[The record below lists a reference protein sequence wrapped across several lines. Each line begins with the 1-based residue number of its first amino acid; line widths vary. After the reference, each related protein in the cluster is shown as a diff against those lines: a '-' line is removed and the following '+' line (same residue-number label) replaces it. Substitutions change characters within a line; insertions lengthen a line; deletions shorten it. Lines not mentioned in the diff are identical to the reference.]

1 MTLIYYNL
9 TTFYHELFQKNN
21 NLAECRDRCTEAC
34 YWQCFC
40 SDRRLF
46 SSLYP
51 YDMDSGS
58 GVVCHYRG
66 LGGYFMAE
74 KDETGQLKEFTST
87 LIPFNQ
93 AIAMMQNNEYAIEVY
108 AGTLW
113 EAQLV
118 QSLLKNAEIES
129 YLVNALLNA
138 YAFNPSIAGNVK
150 VMISSNDA
158 EKARIVI
165 DDYFTNNKMAGDME

>member
-1 MTLIYYNL
+1 
-9 TTFYHELFQKNN
+9 
-21 NLAECRDRCTEAC
+21 
-34 YWQCFC
+34 
-40 SDRRLF
+40 
-46 SSLYP
+46 
-51 YDMDSGS
+51 
-58 GVVCHYRG
+58 
-66 LGGYFMAE
+66 MAE